1 MIGEDLRLLDEER
14 QHIVTHAKQ
23 ELRQRWAPMP
33 IPHRLLTRCWHLLP
47 AEKWSLPQSKSNA
60 REKKP
65 KPKPKPIIA
74 KMAWRGR
81 GERVQRRKLL
91 VDVDVS
97 WMCLDV
103 YFTLTTHNEQPTTHG
118 VSTLDTARHSRHIGK
133 PTQSTEVMTDRRVA
147 SSA

>member
-1 MIGEDLRLLDEER
+1 MDEER

-65 KPKPKPIIA
+65 KPKPKA
-74 KMAWRGR
+74 KPPSLPRW
-81 GERVQRRKLL
+81 
-91 VDVDVS
+91 
-97 WMCLDV
+97 
-103 YFTLTTHNEQPTTHG
+103 HG
-118 VSTLDTARHSRHIGK
+118 VDEANESKG
-133 PTQSTEVMTDRRVA
+133 A
-147 SSA
+147 SS